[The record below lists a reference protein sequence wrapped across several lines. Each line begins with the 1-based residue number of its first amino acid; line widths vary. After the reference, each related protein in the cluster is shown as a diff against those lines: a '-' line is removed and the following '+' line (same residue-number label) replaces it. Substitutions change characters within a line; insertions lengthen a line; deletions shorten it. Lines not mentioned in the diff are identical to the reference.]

1 MKKRHLWLLMSSLV
15 LAGCSHSVPPS
26 TTLGTTVGQL
36 NRSLSHLSEQSSA
49 LAYQHRMNA
58 ASTHGAW
65 LVPLAN
71 SPVELIDPQARLLL
85 QLVPQASGSGTVL
98 QVKNAGAAVLPPFEL
113 TAALSTLTTDQQATT
128 APPQP
133 LTQQVIRQITP
144 LSPGEQVRFVLNA
157 PVMAQDQSLVVN
169 VHQFRAFK

>member
-1 MKKRHLWLLMSSLV
+1 MLVSSLV
-15 LAGCSHSVPPS
+15 LAGCSHSVPPA
-26 TTLGTTVGQL
+26 TTLDTTVGQL

-71 SPVELIDPQARLLL
+71 SPVELLDPQAKLLL
-85 QLVPQASGSGTVL
+85 QLVPQSSDTGTVL
-98 QVKNAGAAVLPPFEL
+98 QVKNAGTAVLPPFEL
-113 TAALSTLTTDQQATT
+113 TAELSAISADQQEATSS
-128 APPQP
+128 PSP

-144 LSPGEQVRFVLNA
+144 LSPGEQAQFVLKA
-157 PVMAQDQSLVVN
+157 PEMAHDQSLVVN
-169 VHQFRAFK
+169 VHQFRPFK

>member
-1 MKKRHLWLLMSSLV
+1 MLVSSLV
-15 LAGCSHSVPPS
+15 LAGCSHSVPPA
-26 TTLGTTVGQL
+26 TTLDTTVGQL

-85 QLVPQASGSGTVL
+85 QLVPQVSGSSTVL
-98 QVKNAGAAVLPPFEL
+98 QVKNIGAAILPPFEL
-113 TAALSTLTTDQQATT
+113 TAALSTLTTDQQEAT

-133 LTQQVIRQITP
+133 LTQQVLRQITP

-157 PVMAQDQSLVVN
+157 PEMAHDQSLVVN
-169 VHQFRAFK
+169 VHQFRPFK

>member
-1 MKKRHLWLLMSSLV
+1 MLVSSLV
-15 LAGCSHSVPPS
+15 LAGCSHSVPPA
-26 TTLGTTVGQL
+26 TTLDTTVGQL

-71 SPVELIDPQARLLL
+71 SPVELLDPHARLLL
-85 QLVPQASGSGTVL
+85 QLAPPPSGTGTVL

-113 TAALSTLTTDQQATT
+113 TAALSTLPTDQQETT
-128 APPQP
+128 SAPQP

-144 LSPGEQVRFVLNA
+144 LSPGEQVRFILNA
-157 PVMAQDQSLVVN
+157 PEMVHDQSLVVN
-169 VHQFRAFK
+169 VHQFRPFK